1 MHQAKGLGFMSRNY
15 ELLRK
20 AGDALHAQRR
30 TEKHMPPLPPGVPF
44 QPMEAPAE
52 EQRELDLN
60 IPEIFQAILR
70 RRNWIYVW
78 TAVMLAAAGL
88 VCVFMTPQYKAESKV
103 EILKQDTSG
112 LSLNNGGANDVSS
125 DPLDFNMTLQ
135 TQLAT
140 LKSDSLAWQV
150 MKELQLIDLKHA
162 PPSDASNGP
171 GQPDGAAIAPDKE
184 SARALK
190 QFKSNLKVSPVSG
203 TRLISVSF
211 MHPDPTMAAK
221 VVNQLV
227 SDLVEY
233 NFQVRY
239 NATTKAT
246 DWLGR
251 QLVELKSQLETSQQ
265 RAAELQKQSGI
276 FGQDEHNNIV
286 LTRLE
291 QLNNQVTTAEADR
304 VTKESVYRLSRTGN
318 PELIA
323 GMIGGQPDRSTPEAA
338 NPASLLNNLRQ
349 QEATLNAEYADAS
362 AKYGSAY
369 PRLIQ
374 IKEKLRAVRSS
385 ISAELGKVAARAKDE
400 YELAAARE
408 SAARKAFDEQKAIAA
423 QMNDKATDFLIAKHE
438 AESNRVLYDHLL
450 EKLKEAAVLAG
461 LHSNALHVLDAASVP
476 TLPARPNVPLYLG
489 IGGMAGLLLGL
500 ASVFIVESVDRSI
513 RNVQDLEATTRVP
526 VLGVIPDARAILSSA
541 SKLSLK
547 SSTREAPH
555 RSRHDALVLSLG
567 NPAVAEAFRAVRTS
581 LLLSRLDEGCK
592 VLMVTS
598 GMPQEGKSFVSLNLA
613 AAFTNNGARVL
624 LVDADMRRGNLSR
637 VLDQC
642 SGMGLWDVIRGAPE
656 SNGHAESN
664 ERVLEDEGFSA
675 AYRQIDEVP
684 GLTFMPAGDCPCYAA
699 ELLGSQQMSTVI
711 ENWRD
716 QFDYVVI
723 DTPPAVPVTDPVIL
737 SRKVDAVIVVV
748 RFAVTSQPCIQR
760 TIRLLADVQAP
771 RMGVLVNAMD
781 LQSPEYF
788 HYSGLYGVYGSDT
801 GKSGTSELSGVP

>member
-1 MHQAKGLGFMSRNY
+1 MSRNY

-20 AGDALHAQRR
+20 AGDAIHAQRR
-30 TEKHMPPLPPGVPF
+30 TERYMPPFPPSGPLPRT
-44 QPMEAPAE
+44 EAPSE
-52 EQRELDLN
+52 ESRELDLN
-60 IPEIFQAILR
+60 FPEMLQAILR
-70 RRNWIYVW
+70 RRKWIYLW
-78 TAVMLAAAGL
+78 TAVMLTAAAL
-88 VCVFMTPQYKAESKV
+88 VCVFMKPQYKAESKV

-112 LSLNNGGANDVSS
+112 LSLNNGASNDASS

-135 TQLAT
+135 TQLAV

-150 MKELQLIDLKHA
+150 MKELQLIDAKDA
-162 PPSDASNGP
+162 PPPDVSNNP
-171 GQPDGAAIAPDKE
+171 GQPNGGTIAPDKE

-190 QFKSNLKVSPVSG
+190 QFKSNLKLNPISG
-203 TRLISVSF
+203 TRLISVSY
-211 MHPDPTMAAK
+211 MYPDPKMAAK
-221 VVNQLV
+221 IVNQLV
-227 SDLVEY
+227 SDLIEY

-251 QLVELKSQLETSQQ
+251 QLVDLKAQLEASQQ

-291 QLNNQVTTAEADR
+291 QLNNQVTSAEADR
-304 VTKESVYRLSRTGN
+304 VTKETVYRLSRTGN

-323 GMIGGQPDRSTPEAA
+323 GMIGTQPDRSTAEAA

-362 AKYGSAY
+362 AKYGAAY

-408 SAARKAFDEQKAIAA
+408 AAARKAFDEQKALAA

-461 LHSNALHVLDAASVP
+461 LHSNALHVVDSASVP
-476 TLPARPNVPLYLG
+476 SMPARPNVPLYLG
-489 IGGMAGLLLGL
+489 VGAMTGVLFGL
-500 ASVFIVESVDRSI
+500 ASVFVVDSLDRSI
-513 RNVQDLEATTRVP
+513 RNVQDLETTTRVP
-526 VLGVIPDARAILSSA
+526 VLGVIPDARAILRNA

-547 SSTREAPH
+547 SGVAEA
-555 RSRHDALVLSLG
+555 SRHNRRDSAILSLG

-581 LLLSRLDEGCK
+581 LLLSRLDDSCK

-624 LVDADMRRGNLSR
+624 LVDADMRSANLSR
-637 VLDQC
+637 ILDQC
-642 SGMGLWDVIRGAPE
+642 FGIGLWDVIRGASE
-656 SNGHAESN
+656 TNGHARSGPL
-664 ERVLEDEGFSA
+664 VLKEGFPA
-675 AYRQIDEVP
+675 AYRQIEEVP
-684 GLTFMPAGDCPCYAA
+684 GLTFMPAGDCPCHAA
-699 ELLGSQQMSTVI
+699 ELLGSEQMSTVI
-711 ENWRD
+711 ENWRND
-716 QFDYVVI
+716 FDYVVI

-760 TIRLLADVQAP
+760 TIRLLSDVQAP
-771 RMGVLVNAMD
+771 RMGALMNAMD
-781 LQSPEYF
+781 LRSPEYF
-788 HYSGLYGVYGSDT
+788 HYSGVYGTYASDT
-801 GKSGTSELSGVP
+801 RKSGTSALSGVA